1 MKTPAILG
9 VFLLFSSQ
17 LFSQDYSTFGYRT
30 TDIGGS
36 FEWYPS
42 GTVYGLHAAFNSRQ
56 HHSFHFKLGYNITNR
71 KEGEV
76 NDIEKGNGWGGTLGY
91 RYYIRPFPHKFFI
104 GARSDIWHKNI
115 DWNKETQSGTSKTW
129 TVVPAFEIGYTFWI
143 NDQAFLTPSISN
155 GAEINL
161 KTDGQKVGQG
171 FITIIGISTGV
182 RL

>member
-1 MKTPAILG
+1 MKTQAILG
-9 VFLLFSSQ
+9 VLLLFSTN
-17 LFSQDYSTFGYRT
+17 LFSQNYTEFGYRT

-56 HHSFHFKLGYNITNR
+56 HHSIHFKLGYNKTNR
-71 KEGEV
+71 KDDGE
-76 NDIEKGNGWGGTLGY
+76 NDNEKGNGLGGTLGY
-91 RYYIRPFPHKFFI
+91 RYYFKPFPHKFFI
-104 GARSDIWHKNI
+104 GARSDIWRMSI
-115 DWNKETQSGTSKTW
+115 DWTKEMQSGTTNTW
-129 TVVPAFEIGYTFWI
+129 TVVPAFEIGYTFFI

-171 FITIIGISTGV
+171 FITLIGISAGV